1 MAAPRQV
8 VDGLWR
14 CLCPSIDAALLQ
26 KAPRIR
32 PVVPRRFTSTAAAAH
47 QQDGSSPELLTS
59 NLSPSQQ
66 QQSVIDSETQPTQN
80 TKKKRPGKNQRLWQH
95 EKANRKLL
103 KEQYQNEVSPP
114 PITTTTTQQIPTSQ
128 EPPTPTPSFD
138 LLTSPDTTIPD
149 SLLTP
154 LPTPTLLLTLNLLV
168 NSHSKHA
175 RRFTGLKIR
184 SLVHHL
190 VHVRNQP
197 PNELLYRALVVANWD
212 PARGSA
218 WELEDILR
226 EMDKANIAPSK
237 EFWRAAIKLLA
248 IHPDY
253 TLRNLILRRIGVVYG
268 EELIREV
275 REDVIL
281 GLLRERQEELALEG
295 LEEVVAWEKEEEGG
309 QGEGGKRRW
318 MSGTGWDTVVYVL
331 GKRGYTEEAWE
342 VLMMRV
348 GLESRRGGKGG
359 REGRLDGVPMEVWY
373 FMLEECSRES
383 YLEGTKYL
391 WGRLVESGLVVP
403 SDGMLNNILNTGARH
418 CDEEL
423 ATGAFRELAGRGIKM
438 TGLHYEALVD
448 CYADQGKLEEAL
460 EVASIKAE
468 SYPGLKEESRSILR
482 LLMREPEMANRVFE
496 ILAEFKEKGRKVP
509 ASGPVALLE
518 FVGLQGDMQAMVEA
532 LERVQPLMEGSD
544 WGLGYLCK
552 HAKTAEDW
560 NLIAEAYPRIGPA
573 VTVGK
578 PLLVLD
584 DMVRNLA
591 ADREGDLDLAFARL
605 WDMGEH
611 LVQRIVKYP
620 TDDMLMA
627 LLDRC
632 YWEKDSRI
640 WAVIDLAREKGIQV
654 DESDMEKLGT
664 IPKPEVKQEILAT
677 DTSTR
682 EL

>member
-14 CLCPSIDAALLQ
+14 CLCPSIDAALFQ
-26 KAPRIR
+26 KTSRLR
-32 PVVPRRFTSTAAAAH
+32 PLVPRRLTSTAAAAH
-47 QQDGSSPELLTS
+47 EEDGSSTGLLTS
-59 NLSPSQQ
+59 NLTLSQQ
-66 QQSVIDSETQPTQN
+66 QQPVIDNGSQLAQRS
-80 TKKKRPGKNQRLWQH
+80 KKTRPGKNQRLWQH

-103 KEQYQNEVSPP
+103 KEQYQHEVSSLPTTT
-114 PITTTTTQQIPTSQ
+114 ITTTTTTTATTDQP
-128 EPPTPTPSFD
+128 ETPAITTPSLD
-138 LLTSPDTTIPD
+138 ILTLPDNTIPP
-149 SLLTP
+149 SLLAS
-154 LPTPTLLLTLNLLV
+154 LSTPTLLLTLTRLLT
-168 NSHSKHA
+168 SHSKHSK
-175 RRFTGLKIR
+175 RFTGLKIR
-184 SLVHHL
+184 SLVHYL
-190 VHVRNQP
+190 VTDRHQP

-212 PARGSA
+212 PERGSA
-218 WELEDILR
+218 WELEDILK
-226 EMDKANIAPSK
+226 EMDKASIAPSK

-268 EELIREV
+268 EELIKEV

-281 GLLRERQEELALEG
+281 GLLRERQEELALEA
-295 LEEVVAWEKEEEGG
+295 LEEAVGWEEEG
-309 QGEGGKRRW
+309 ERRW
-318 MSGTGWDTVVYVL
+318 MSGTGWDTVVHVL
-331 GKRGYTEEAWE
+331 GKRGYTEEAFQ

-348 GLESRRGGKGG
+348 GLETGREEGRGE
-359 REGRLDGVPMEVWY
+359 EGRLDGVPMEVWY
-373 FMLEECSRES
+373 YMLEECSRES

-391 WGRLVESGLVVP
+391 WGKLVENGLVVP
-403 SDGMLNNILNTGARH
+403 SDGMLNNTLNTGARH

-482 LLMREPEMANRVFE
+482 LLAREPEMANRVFE
-496 ILAEFKEKGRKVP
+496 ILGELKEKGRKVP

-518 FVGLQGDMQAMVEA
+518 FVGLQGDMGALVDA
-532 LERVQPLMEGSD
+532 LERVQPLMEGSG
-544 WGLGYLCK
+544 WGLGYLCRQ
-552 HAKTAEDW
+552 AKTAEDW
-560 NLIAEAYPRIGPA
+560 NLIARAYPRIGPTM
-573 VTVGK
+573 TVGK
-578 PLLVLD
+578 PLVALND
-584 DMVRNLA
+584 TVRNLA

-611 LVQRIVKYP
+611 LVQRVAKYP
-620 TDDMLMA
+620 TDDTLMA

-654 DESDMEKLGT
+654 DETDMKKLST
-664 IPKPEVKQEILAT
+664 IPKPERFLLLAPAGK
-677 DTSTR
+677 S
-682 EL
+682 